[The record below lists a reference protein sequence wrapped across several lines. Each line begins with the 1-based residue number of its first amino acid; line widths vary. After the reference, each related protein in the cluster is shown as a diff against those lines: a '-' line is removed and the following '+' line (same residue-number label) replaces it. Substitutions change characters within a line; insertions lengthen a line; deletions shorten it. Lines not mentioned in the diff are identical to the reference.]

1 MFSLE
6 TLKIDL
12 KSLNDSPLELN
23 WELCDDYFEALEDAE
38 ISSGKVAVCASLQK
52 TGDSFALSIK
62 TEGFVIVTCDRCLE
76 DMEQPISQ
84 ELKFTV
90 KLGIEDSEDDEVF
103 VVDENEGILD
113 LSWLIYESIAL
124 AVPIK
129 HVHAPGK
136 CNAAMTEKL
145 NELSATRSGDG
156 TESKAVD
163 PRWAKLKQLK
173 IDNSDN

>member
-1 MFSLE
+1 MSTAPITF
-6 TLKIDL
+6 
-12 KSLNDSPLELN
+12 
-23 WELCDDYFEALEDAE
+23 A
-38 ISSGKVAVCASLQK
+38 SGAVCASLQK

-62 TEGFVIVTCDRCLE
+62 TEGFVIVTCDRCLD

-103 VVDENEGILD
+103 IVDENEGILD
-113 LSWLIYESIAL
+113 LAWLIYESIAL

-145 NELSATRSGDG
+145 NELSATRSGDE

-163 PRWAKLKQLK
+163 PRWAKLADLK
-173 IDNSDN
+173 FGKDD